1 MVHGARAKK
10 GDCYCGREFQICFF
24 QGGAMLGNGIICG
37 MAMPFED
44 KRHQGEVITG
54 ADIMSL
60 MRHECGGPSNSG
72 AGKG

>member
-1 MVHGARAKK
+1 
-10 GDCYCGREFQICFF
+10 
-24 QGGAMLGNGIICG
+24 MLGNGIICG
-37 MAMPFED
+37 VAMPFED